1 MVNFIMAK
9 RSSKLIT
16 NQQDIA
22 YLCSLKQKDITMSCI
37 YNLFGEF
44 DGKIRFNQYDLFEVP
59 ANVYGPEGKQNK
71 KPFTTTV
78 GIWVFNVYCIEEEL
92 FKLFHYVNK
101 TIDGDYLNDM
111 IDLISQQVMEDKLPI
126 SALENFL
133 QKTQHLMPITTPL
146 TYASTEKIYGLS
158 DYITPKKNALAKK
171 YKEQLDA
178 GDAVTAEKM
187 EKELI
192 EEAKKYLEDDPSMD
206 IYNSKA
212 RSSIPNHLK
221 NMYIMKGAVTN
232 PDPTAEKKYD
242 IILSNYN
249 DGVSKEEYPTLCK
262 SLATG
267 PYSRARKTAI
277 GGYWEKLFVMA
288 YQHLVIGGPKTD
300 CGTKQTLEV
309 HLDKSNINSWMY
321 SYIVDKG
328 QLVELTSDNQDKYI
342 NKTVHLR
349 FSALCESKN
358 CICNKCAGNS
368 FNRLGV
374 TNVGVAMGMIASKIK
389 NISMK
394 AFHDGTVQTVEIDLK
409 KAFGE

>member
-1 MVNFIMAK
+1 MAK
-9 RSSKLIT
+9 RSSKVIT

-22 YLCSLKQKDITMSCI
+22 YLCSLKEEDITTSCI

-44 DGKIRFNQYDLFEVP
+44 NGKVKFNQYDLFEVP
-59 ANVYGPEGKQNK
+59 ADVYGPEGKRNK
-71 KPFTTTV
+71 KPFTTTI
-78 GIWVFNVYCIEEEL
+78 GIWIFNVFFIERDL
-92 FKLFHYVNK
+92 FDLFHYINH
-101 TIDGDYLNDM
+101 TIDGDDVDDM
-111 IDLISQQVMEDKLPI
+111 VDEISQYVMEDKLPI
-126 SALENFL
+126 LALENFL
-133 QKTQHLMPITTPL
+133 QKTQRLMPITTPL
-146 TYASTEKIYGLS
+146 TYGSTEKIYGLS

-171 YKEQLDA
+171 YKDKLDA

-192 EEAKKYLEDDPSMD
+192 KEAEEYLKDDPSLD
-206 IYNSKA
+206 IYYSKA
-212 RSSIPNHLK
+212 RSSIPNNLK

-232 PDPTAEKKYD
+232 PDPSSEKKYD

-249 DGVSKEEYPTLCK
+249 DGVSKEEYPALCK

-267 PYSRARKTAI
+267 PYSRSRKTSV

-288 YQHLVIGGPKTD
+288 YQDLVIGGPKTD

-309 HLDKSNINSWMY
+309 HLDKGNINSWMY
-321 SYIVDKG
+321 SYIVDRG
-328 QLVELTSDNQDKYI
+328 QLVELTSDNRDKYI

-368 FNRLGV
+368 FNRLGI

-389 NISMK
+389 NIAMK
-394 AFHDGTVQTVEIDLK
+394 AFHDGTVQTMTIDTK

>member
-1 MVNFIMAK
+1 MAK
-9 RSSKLIT
+9 RSSKTIT
-16 NQQDIA
+16 NGSDIA
-22 YLCSLKQKDITMSCI
+22 MLCSLKQDDITLSKI
-37 YNLFGEF
+37 LDLFGEF
-44 DGKIRFNQYDLFEVP
+44 DGKVKFNQYDLFEVP
-59 ANVYGPEGKQNK
+59 ADVYGPEGHRNK
-71 KPFTTTV
+71 KPFITTV
-78 GIWVFNVYCIEEEL
+78 GIWIFNIFCIEKEL
-92 FKLFHYVNK
+92 FDIFHYINE
-101 TIDGDYLNDM
+101 TIDDDKLNDI
-111 IDLISQQVMEDKLPI
+111 IDKISCCVMEDKLPI
-126 SALENFL
+126 STLENFL
-133 QKTQHLMPITTPL
+133 QKTQKLMPITTPL
-146 TYASTEKIYGLS
+146 TYGSTEKIYGLS
-158 DYITPKKNALAKK
+158 DYITPKKKALAKK

-192 EEAKKYLEDDPSMD
+192 AEAKEYLKDDPSMD
-206 IYNSKA
+206 IYNSGA

-232 PDPTAEKKYD
+232 PDPTAEKKFD

-249 DGVSKEEYPTLCK
+249 DGVSKEEYSALCK

-288 YQHLVIGGPKTD
+288 YQDIVIGGPKTD

-309 HLDKSNINSWMY
+309 HLDKSNIGSWMY

-328 QLVELTSDNQDKYI
+328 QLVELTSDNKDKYLD
-342 NKTVHLR
+342 KTVHIR

-374 TNVGVAMGMIASKIK
+374 TNVGVAMGMIASRIK

-394 AFHDGTVQTVEIDLK
+394 AFHDGTVQTIEIDLK

>member
-1 MVNFIMAK
+1 MAK
-9 RSSKLIT
+9 RSSKTIT
-16 NQQDIA
+16 NRQDIA
-22 YLCSLKQKDITMSCI
+22 MLCSLKQDDITMSKI
-37 YNLFGEF
+37 LDLFGEF
-44 DGKIRFNQYDLFEVP
+44 DGKVKFNQYDLFDVP
-59 ANVYGPEGKQNK
+59 ANVYGPEGHRNK

-78 GIWVFNVYCIEEEL
+78 GIWIFNIFCIEKEL
-92 FKLFHYVNK
+92 FDLFHYINE
-101 TIDGDYLNDM
+101 TIDGDKLDKI
-111 IDLISQQVMEDKLPI
+111 IDKISCYVMEDKLPI

-133 QKTQHLMPITTPL
+133 QKTQKLMPITTPL
-146 TYASTEKIYGLS
+146 TYGSTEKIYGLS
-158 DYITPKKNALAKK
+158 DYITPKKKALAKK

-192 EEAKKYLEDDPSMD
+192 DEAKKYLDGDPSMD

-212 RSSIPNHLK
+212 RSSVPNHLK

-232 PDPTAEKKYD
+232 PDPTSEKKYD

-249 DGVSKEEYPTLCK
+249 DGVSKEEYSTLCK

-267 PYSRARKTAI
+267 PYSRAKKTAI

-288 YQHLVIGGPKTD
+288 YQDIVIGGPKTD

-309 HLDKSNINSWMY
+309 HLNSSNIDSWMY
-321 SYIVDKG
+321 SYIVDRG
-328 QLVELTSDNQDKYI
+328 QLVELTSDNKDKYL
-342 NKTVHLR
+342 NKVVRIR

-368 FNRLGV
+368 FNRLGI
-374 TNVGVAMGMIASKIK
+374 TNVGVAMGMIASRIK
-389 NISMK
+389 NIAMK
-394 AFHDGTVQTVEIDLK
+394 AFHDGTVQTIEIDLK